1 MPVGR
6 LHPYWKQWTICVCV
20 ISKPQMRHYTKG
32 ERNVWMFVDLV
43 DASVSI
49 VILPS
54 LSIVVLPS
62 VSIVILPSVSI
73 VVLPSVSIVVLPS
86 VSLVVL
92 PSVSIVVLPSV
103 SIVILPSVSIVV
115 LPSVSIVILPCK
127 YAIEND
133 YTVTKDVIC
142 VILYKVANKRLIPTV

>member
-6 LHPYWKQWTICVCV
+6 LHPYRKQWTICVHV
-20 ISKPQMRHYTKG
+20 ISKPQMKHYTKG

-49 VILPS
+49 VL
-54 LSIVVLPS
+54 
-62 VSIVILPSVSI
+62 LPSVSI
-73 VVLPSVSIVVLPS
+73 VVLPSVSI
-86 VSLVVL
+86 VVL

-115 LPSVSIVILPCK
+115 LPSVSIVVLPSVCIVILPCK

-133 YTVTKDVIC
+133 FTVAKDVIC
-142 VILYKVANKRLIPTV
+142 VILYKVPNKWLILTV